1 MRKAFS
7 MYMAIVVIV
16 LMATVSAFILNIS
29 AKSVKSTL
37 LQYKREQAILY
48 ARSYTELAIMDA
60 TAATANN
67 TATRTITGTAGDNYT
82 INVTSTPIL
91 RADGVTTSPFLTIDV
106 FVSYPDYDSAT
117 PVVYHKRTL
126 QKL

>member
-7 MYMAIVVIV
+7 MIMAIFVIV
-16 LMATVSAFILNIS
+16 LMATVGAFILNLS

-48 ARSYTELAIMDA
+48 ARSYTELAIM
-60 TAATANN
+60 
-67 TATRTITGTAGDNYT
+67 TATTTNTGPITGTVDDYT
-82 INVTSTPIL
+82 VNATISPIVGNP
-91 RADGVTTSPFLTIDV
+91 AFIIVDV
-106 FVSYPDYDSAT
+106 YVSYPDYDSDENVT
-117 PVVYHKRTL
+117 YHRRTL

>member
-7 MYMAIVVIV
+7 MIMAIFVIV
-16 LMATVSAFILNIS
+16 LMATVGAFILNIS

-48 ARSYTELAIMDA
+48 ARSYTELAIM
-60 TAATANN
+60 
-67 TATRTITGTAGDNYT
+67 TATTNASPSNPITITGTGVLDEGYT
-82 INVTSTPIL
+82 IT
-91 RADGVTTSPFLTIDV
+91 ATIDPIADNPAFIIV
-106 FVSYPDYDSAT
+106 DVYVSYPDYDSDE
-117 PVVYHKRTL
+117 PVTYHRRTL